1 MNRSLTR
8 SLTCWFLSFALFSAV
23 LFSYSSCKYL
33 VIASEYST
41 YQILN
46 SACQKEAELFAF
58 WFQKCV
64 DHMKMAFPHPP
75 RLVPEVEDALV
86 RLQREMPGCRRLVLL
101 DGKGMVVADTAG
113 SRGSSLSFPNQGT
126 GRTATPLPDGGS
138 ITSNFYIC
146 VPLDEGGD
154 SGTLRG
160 EFDVCSVRSAIDP
173 GIADHKE
180 FAIPIDQK
188 KVWLYGFGY
197 RPKKPEWT
205 KLRMYL
211 VGIEP
216 PMLVELNGNEKPQH
230 SPARTAPPPKPGS
243 EVMRWA
249 KEKGSGVGA
258 YTDGAGR
265 KVLAAYRWMPDPA
278 RMLVVEVKRA
288 DVLAGV
294 FSQFATMLLLT
305 LFLLLLFTVPLS
317 TLVTRKLAGPLK
329 QLAAE
334 ADRIAAGDFGRQ
346 IEIAAYS
353 EIAVLTGAFNN
364 MSARL
369 QESYAQKARQ
379 IEELARQ
386 KLEIENRNRELE
398 RLRQQLER
406 NKAELEEKNSRLQEM
421 AYIDELTRVLNRR
434 SFLAQALREMAR
446 ARRCGQPVSAVMID
460 IDQFKSYND
469 THGHACGDMMLR
481 ELAALLKGVAR
492 ESDLVGRYGGD
503 EFAVILPGI
512 DLDGALAF
520 TGRVL
525 EVVKRS
531 TFITPF
537 GCLLMRV
544 SIGVAVWQPEEHVGD
559 LDQELRTLLNRAD
572 LALLDAKRTGRNRV
586 VVNRGPEFR

>member
-46 SACQKEAELFAF
+46 STCQKEAELFAF

-64 DHMKMAFPHPP
+64 DHMKMAFSHPP
-75 RLVPEVEDALV
+75 RLVPEAEGALL

-101 DGKGMVVADTAG
+101 DGKGRVVADTAG
-113 SRGSSLSFPNQGT
+113 SGGSSLSFPNQGAD
-126 GRTATPLPDGGS
+126 RAAAPSPDGGS
-138 ITSNFYIC
+138 IANDFYIC

-154 SGTLRG
+154 SGTIRG
-160 EFDVCSVRSAIDP
+160 EFDIRSVRSAIDP
-173 GIADHKE
+173 GIPDRKG
-180 FAIPIDQK
+180 FAIPTDQK
-188 KVWLYGFGY
+188 KWLYGFGY

-216 PMLVELNGNEKPQH
+216 PLAVELNGNENPQR
-230 SPARTAPPPKPGS
+230 SSARTAPPPEPSS

-249 KEKGSGVGA
+249 KERGSGVGA

-265 KVLAAYRWMPDPA
+265 KVLAAYRWMPGPA
-278 RMLVVEVKRA
+278 RMLVVEVRRA

-305 LFLLLLFTVPLS
+305 LLLLLLFTIPLS

-334 ADRIAAGDFGRQ
+334 ADRIATGDFGRR
-346 IEIAAYS
+346 IEIAATA
-353 EIAVLTGAFNN
+353 EIAVLAGAFNN
-364 MSARL
+364 MSERL
-369 QESYAQKARQ
+369 QELYAQQARQ

-386 KLEIENRNRELE
+386 KVEIENRNRELE

-406 NKAELEEKNSRLQEM
+406 NKAELEEKNRRLQEM
-421 AYIDELTRVLNRR
+421 AYIDELTKVLNRR

-446 ARRCGQPVSAVMID
+446 ARRCGQPVSAVMVD
-460 IDQFKSYND
+460 VDQFKYYND

-520 TGRVL
+520 TKRVL
-525 EVVKRS
+525 EIVKQR

-544 SIGVAVWQPEEHVGD
+544 SIGVAVWQPEEHAGD
-559 LDQELRTLLNRAD
+559 LDQELRALLNRAD

-586 VVNRGPEFR
+586 VVNGGREFQ

>member
-46 SACQKEAELFAF
+46 STCQKEAELFAF

-64 DHMKMAFPHPP
+64 DHMKMAFSHPP
-75 RLVPEVEDALV
+75 RLVPEAEGALL

-101 DGKGMVVADTAG
+101 DGKGRVVADTAG
-113 SRGSSLSFPNQGT
+113 SGGSSLSFPNQGAD
-126 GRTATPLPDGGS
+126 RAAAPSPDGGS
-138 ITSNFYIC
+138 IANDFYIC

-154 SGTLRG
+154 SGTIRG
-160 EFDVCSVRSAIDP
+160 EFDIRSVRSAIDP
-173 GIADHKE
+173 GIPDRKG
-180 FAIPIDQK
+180 FAIPTDQK
-188 KVWLYGFGY
+188 KWLYGFGY

-216 PMLVELNGNEKPQH
+216 PLVVELNGNENPQR
-230 SPARTAPPPKPGS
+230 SSARTAPPPEPSS

-249 KEKGSGVGA
+249 KERGSGVGA

-265 KVLAAYRWMPDPA
+265 KVLAAYRWMPGPA
-278 RMLVVEVKRA
+278 RMLVVEVRRA

-305 LFLLLLFTVPLS
+305 LLLLLLFTIPLS

-334 ADRIAAGDFGRQ
+334 ADRIATGDFGRR
-346 IEIAAYS
+346 IEIAATA
-353 EIAVLTGAFNN
+353 EIAVLAGAFNN
-364 MSARL
+364 MSERL
-369 QESYAQKARQ
+369 QELYAQKARQ

-386 KLEIENRNRELE
+386 KVEIENRNRELE

-406 NKAELEEKNSRLQEM
+406 NKAELEEKNRRLQEM
-421 AYIDELTRVLNRR
+421 AYIDELTKVLNRR

-446 ARRCGQPVSAVMID
+446 ARRCGQPVSAVMVD
-460 IDQFKSYND
+460 VDQFKYYND

-520 TGRVL
+520 TKRVL
-525 EVVKRS
+525 EVVKQR

-537 GCLLMRV
+537 GCLLMRL
-544 SIGVAVWQPEEHVGD
+544 SIGVAVWQPEEHAGD
-559 LDQELRTLLNRAD
+559 LDQELRALLNRAD

-586 VVNRGPEFR
+586 VVNGGREFQ

>member
-8 SLTCWFLSFALFSAV
+8 SLTYWFLSFALFSAV
-23 LFSYSSCKYL
+23 FFSYSSCKYL

-46 SACQKEAELFAF
+46 STCQKEAELFAF

-75 RLVPEVEDALV
+75 RLVPEAEVALV

-101 DGKGMVVADTAG
+101 DGKGRVVADTAG
-113 SRGSSLSFPNQGT
+113 SWGSSLSFPNQGA
-126 GRTATPLPDGGS
+126 GRATAPSPDAGS
-138 ITSNFYIC
+138 ITNDFYIC

-160 EFDVCSVRSAIDP
+160 EFDVRSVRSAIDLGVP
-173 GIADHKE
+173 DLKGG
-180 FAIPIDQK
+180 AIPKDQK
-188 KVWLYGFGY
+188 KWLYGFGY

-205 KLRMYL
+205 KLRMFL

-216 PMLVELNGNEKPQH
+216 PLLVELNGNENPQR
-230 SPARTAPPPKPGS
+230 SSARTAPPTEPGS

-265 KVLAAYRWMPDPA
+265 KVLAAYRWMPGSA

-317 TLVTRKLAGPLK
+317 TLVTRKLAGPLE

-369 QESYAQKARQ
+369 QELYAQKARQ

-386 KLEIENRNRELE
+386 KVEIENHNRELE

-434 SFLAQALREMAR
+434 SFLAQALREMTR
-446 ARRCGQPVSAVMID
+446 ARRCGQPVTAVMID

-525 EVVKRS
+525 QVVKRS

-537 GCLLMRV
+537 GRLLMRV
-544 SIGVAVWQPEEHVGD
+544 SIGVAVWQSEEHAGD

-586 VVNRGPEFR
+586 VVNRGPEFQ

>member
-8 SLTCWFLSFALFSAV
+8 SLTCWFLIFALFSAV

-46 SACQKEAELFAF
+46 STCQKEAELFAF
-58 WFQKCV
+58 WYRECV
-64 DHMKMAFPHPP
+64 DHMKMAFSQPP
-75 RLVPEVEDALV
+75 RLVPEVEGALV
-86 RLQREMPGCRRLVLL
+86 RLQRDMPGCRRLVLL
-101 DGKGMVVADTAG
+101 DGKGRVVVDTAG
-113 SRGSSLSFPNQGT
+113 SQGSSLSFPNQGT
-126 GRTATPLPDGGS
+126 DRAATPSPDGGS
-138 ITSNFYIC
+138 ITNNFYIS

-160 EFDVCSVRSAIDP
+160 EFDVRSVRSAIDP
-173 GIADHKE
+173 GIPDRKG
-180 FAIPIDQK
+180 FAIPTDQK
-188 KVWLYGFGY
+188 KWLYGFGY

-216 PMLVELNGNEKPQH
+216 PLVVELNGNENSQQ
-230 SPARTAPPPKPGS
+230 SPARTASPPEPGS

-249 KEKGSGVGA
+249 KERGSGVGA

-265 KVLAAYRWMPDPA
+265 KVLAAYRWMPGPA

-305 LFLLLLFTVPLS
+305 LLLLLLFTIPLS

-334 ADRIAAGDFGRQ
+334 ADRIAAGDFGHQ
-346 IEIAAYS
+346 IEIAATA
-353 EIAVLTGAFNN
+353 EIAVLAGAFNN

-369 QESYAQKARQ
+369 QELYTQKARQ
-379 IEELARQ
+379 IEELAIQ
-386 KLEIENRNRELE
+386 KMEIENRNRELE

-434 SFLAQALREMAR
+434 SFLSQTLREMAR

-469 THGHACGDMMLR
+469 THGHTCGDMMLR

-544 SIGVAVWQPEEHVGD
+544 SIGVAVWQPEEHAGD
-559 LDQELRTLLNRAD
+559 LDQELRTLINRAD

-586 VVNRGPEFR
+586 VVNRGPGFQ